1 MGCFISR
8 CRRIRGNRA
17 VDRRWRFGGRKED
30 SDSNGIELEG
40 GLVGLCIS
48 VVNMVLAGETTL
60 PLSRG

>member
-1 MGCFISR
+1 
-8 CRRIRGNRA
+8 
-17 VDRRWRFGGRKED
+17 VVVERRWRFGEGKED
-30 SDSNGIELEG
+30 FDFNGVELEG

>member
-1 MGCFISR
+1 ME
-8 CRRIRGNRA
+8 
-17 VDRRWRFGGRKED
+17 VWGRKED
-30 SDSNGIELEG
+30 SDFNGIELEG